1 MSHDTRT
8 PAIRTRWWW
17 VRHAPVRENGGK
29 IYGQADLSCDCSDRI
44 VFGALARVLPPD
56 ALWYTSHL
64 VRTRETAAAIWEAGA
79 FAAEAAAGARVIEEF
94 AEQHLGE
101 WQGADRA
108 AFFAARQENPRSYWF
123 GPASERPPGGESFAD
138 LVNRTRA
145 GMERIA
151 AEVQGRD
158 VVVVAHGGTIR
169 AAMAVALDLD
179 PEIVLGFEIV
189 NCSITRLDHLVID
202 GVSGWR
208 AVTVNSQPW
217 TGIEP
222 DAKSQ
227 PAAPEKPGV
236 VA

>member
-1 MSHDTRT
+1 MSHDSQT
-8 PAIRTRWWW
+8 PATHTRWWW

-29 IYGQADLSCDCSDRI
+29 IYGQTDLSCDCSDRR
-44 VFGALARVLPPD
+44 VFGALARVLPPG
-56 ALWYTSHL
+56 ALWYTSQL
-64 VRTRETAAAIWEAGA
+64 ARTRQTAAAIWEAGA
-79 FAAEAAAGARVIEEF
+79 FTAEAAAGASVIADF

-123 GPASERPPGGESFAD
+123 GPADERPPGGESFVD
-138 LVNRTRA
+138 LVERTRT
-145 GMERIA
+145 GMSRIA

-169 AAMAVALDLD
+169 AAMAVALELD
-179 PEIVLGFEIV
+179 PEIVLGFAIE
-189 NCSITRLDHLVID
+189 NCSITRLDHHVID
-202 GVSGWR
+202 GVAGWR
-208 AVTVNSQPW
+208 AVMINGQPW

-222 DAKSQ
+222 DAKTQ
-227 PAAPEKPGV
+227 PAGPEQPSV